1 MVKIGLQICATL
13 ENVEELRTSH
23 PDYPFFIKV
32 KCSNCGEESD
42 KWHDLT
48 GKCSETPHLS
58 LSLLTLILPCPESEK
73 VNEDSRNPEGFNFYA
88 KCKLC
93 NRENSMDIIPGTNA
107 VYTSDDTGKLKTI
120 VQFDCRGLEPTAFSP
135 RTGWLVKSADGG
147 PSFTDVDLSEDDW
160 VEYDTK
166 NDVPVAVYEFKSEF
180 VKLKK

>member
-1 MVKIGLQICATL
+1 MWRSCVRVIQTIRSSSRSSAPTVARRATSGTTL
-13 ENVEELRTSH
+13 RVNVLKL
-23 PDYPFFIKV
+23 PI
-32 KCSNCGEESD
+32 
-42 KWHDLT
+42 
-48 GKCSETPHLS
+48 S

-120 VQFDCRGLEPTAFSP
+120 VQFDCRGLEPFAFSP